1 MNGVM
6 ETERRIL
13 CVLSD
18 IDGTLSVPAVRVMIS
33 ALGRFHKVIFV
44 TYRLWDQE
52 ERTRTELRTVFPDLT
67 YLLMMRREWD
77 VGPSDVYAGKI
88 DTPTTFKR
96 RTINYLVSCGYE
108 PIVYFEDDPAV
119 VAWALK
125 EGLPVI
131 SCR

>member
-1 MNGVM
+1 MKMDSSPVP
-6 ETERRIL
+6 TKQRRL

-44 TYRLWDQE
+44 TYRFQYRHDSTQA
-52 ERTRTELRTVFPDLT
+52 ELRALFPDLP
-67 YLLMMRREWD
+67 YLLLMRQ
-77 VGPSDVYAGKI
+77 PMSDVSN
-88 DTPTTFKR
+88 TPIAFKSR
-96 RTINYLVSCGYE
+96 IIRYVMSEYE
-108 PIVYFEDDPAV
+108 PIVYFEDDPVV
-119 VAWALK
+119 VAWATK